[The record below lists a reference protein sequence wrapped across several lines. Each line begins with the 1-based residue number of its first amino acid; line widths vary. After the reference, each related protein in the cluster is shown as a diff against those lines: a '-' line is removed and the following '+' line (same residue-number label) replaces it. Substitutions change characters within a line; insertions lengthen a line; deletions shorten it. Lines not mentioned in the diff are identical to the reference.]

1 MYQLEWYDFKKDVG
15 IGLINDIVYSDLEIA
30 VKDAKEIFIHQTSN
44 DKERISVLVNEI
56 DKNGE
61 IIQQVDEIGGA
72 NYEI

>member
-44 DKERISVLVNEI
+44 DKERISILVNKI

>member
-44 DKERISVLVNEI
+44 DKERISILVNEI

-61 IIQQVDEIGGA
+61 IIQQINEIGGA

>member
-30 VKDAKEIFIHQTSN
+30 VKDAKEIFIHQISN

>member
-1 MYQLEWYDFKKDVG
+1 MILKKDVG

>member
-15 IGLINDIVYSDLEIA
+15 IGFINDIVYSDLEIA

-44 DKERISVLVNEI
+44 DKERISILVNEI

-61 IIQQVDEIGGA
+61 IIQQINEIGGA

>member
-1 MYQLEWYDFKKDVG
+1 MYQLEWYDFKKDIG

-44 DKERISVLVNEI
+44 DKERISVLVNKI

-61 IIQQVDEIGGA
+61 IIQRVDEIGGV

>member
-30 VKDAKEIFIHQTSN
+30 IKDAKEIFIHQTSN
-44 DKERISVLVNEI
+44 DKKRVNVLVNEI

>member
-1 MYQLEWYDFKKDVG
+1 MYQLEWYDFKKDIG

>member
-44 DKERISVLVNEI
+44 DKERISVLVNKI

>member
-1 MYQLEWYDFKKDVG
+1 MYQLEWYDFKKDIG

-30 VKDAKEIFIHQTSN
+30 VKDAKEILIHQTSN

>member
-1 MYQLEWYDFKKDVG
+1 MYQLEWYNFKEDVG
-15 IGLINDIVYSDLEIA
+15 KGLINDIVYSDLEIA

-44 DKERISVLVNEI
+44 DKKRVSVLVNEI

-61 IIQQVDEIGGA
+61 IIQQVNEIGGA